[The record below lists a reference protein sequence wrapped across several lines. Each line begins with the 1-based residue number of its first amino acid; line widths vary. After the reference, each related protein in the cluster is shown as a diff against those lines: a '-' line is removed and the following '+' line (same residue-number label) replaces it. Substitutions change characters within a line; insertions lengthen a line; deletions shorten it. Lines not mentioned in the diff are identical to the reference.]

1 MGSVTELRSK
11 APLGGLAKVFS
22 RFSDPEHRAWR
33 LMTMTTNLSGY
44 WAFRQR
50 LSHSRYGRIIPKGDP
65 FFDRKFVTPYLATF
79 FTPADRLAIQTHLC
93 DCLDSLFR
101 DDSFVARLK
110 DGIVLWSADMDGH
123 SQSIVLRL
131 PVRTMLEGD
140 LTIEHSLDGERLY
153 RMSFGFVPGHLIDLP
168 DPQVLFVGG
177 SQGVHGTADKARLA
191 ARLNGEITPAN
202 MLLIAL
208 RAVGQAMGIDQIC
221 GVAATHQPV
230 VHAKANLSLGAY
242 DDLWIRNHG
251 EAHARFFAMP
261 AWPSENAVVE
271 GGNKSRTRRKRRLR
285 QALTDQIARDFA
297 VHVVPPAYS
306 LAAE

>member
-1 MGSVTELRSK
+1 MRNVTEFKTR
-11 APLGGLAKVFS
+11 PQPGGLAGVFN

-33 LMTMTTNLSGY
+33 LMTMTRHLPGY
-44 WAFRQR
+44 LAFRQR
-50 LSHSRYGRIIPKGDP
+50 LSRSRYGRIIPKGDP

-93 DCLDSLFR
+93 DSLDSLFR
-101 DDSFVARLK
+101 DESVVARLK
-110 DGIVLWSADMDGH
+110 DGIVLWSAETDGH
-123 SQSIVLRL
+123 TQSISLRL

-140 LTIEHSLDGERLY
+140 LTIEHSFDGERLY
-153 RMSFGFVPGHLIDLP
+153 RMSFSFVPGHLLGLP
-168 DPQVLFVGG
+168 DAQVLFVGG
-177 SQGVHGTADKARLA
+177 SQGVHGTAEKVRQA
-191 ARLNGEITPAN
+191 AKLNGEITPAD

-208 RAVGQAMGIDQIC
+208 RAMGQAMGIEQIC

-230 VHAKANLSLGAY
+230 VHAKAGLSLGAY

-251 EAHARFFAMP
+251 EAHARFFAMLV
-261 AWPSENAVVE
+261 WPVETHAVE
-271 GGNKSRTRRKRRLR
+271 GGNKSRTRRKRKLR